1 MGVNNSRIGAKT
13 VKQVPLNVL
22 AGLNGGT
29 LASCNLM
36 EILAVDFTV
45 LFNAD
50 PTIHAVLSTVQ
61 LFGIVQRMQLAG
73 TLLLQHCTTHLQPLT
88 PFTQHTSD
96 IVRGWACYAL
106 MANASTTM
114 PFNKRLELLY
124 PLAND
129 THFGVREWAWMAF
142 RPYVLIDIPN
152 ALNYLQPWAEDKQP
166 NIRRFACEVTRP
178 RGVWCKHSS
187 ILQQTPWLATNLL
200 NTLHSDPSRYVQNS
214 VANWLN
220 DATKTNPTWVATLCS
235 TWLAQPTTS
244 AATQYICRKGTRSI
258 GKHANIVLPST
269 NA

>member
-1 MGVNNSRIGAKT
+1 LDNSRIGAKT

-45 LFNAD
+45 LFKTVVPNAA
-50 PTIHAVLSTVQ
+50 PTIHAALSTVQ
-61 LFGIVQRMQLAG
+61 SFGIVQRMQLAG

-96 IVRGWACYAL
+96 IVRGWA
-106 MANASTTM
+106 
-114 PFNKRLELLY
+114 
-124 PLAND
+124 
-129 THFGVREWAWMAF
+129 WMAF
-142 RPYVLIDIPN
+142 RPYVLTDIPN

-187 ILQQTPWLATNLL
+187 ILQQTPWLATN
-200 NTLHSDPSRYVQNS
+200 TNS
-214 VANWLN
+214 
-220 DATKTNPTWVATLCS
+220 KF
-235 TWLAQPTTS
+235 
-244 AATQYICRKGTRSI
+244 K
-258 GKHANIVLPST
+258 
-269 NA
+269 